1 MTLSKRTAALSGPP
15 LLLGAL
21 CVVLST
27 AAFRCPG
34 NEPAAGDDG
43 GAGGAGGSTV
53 TSAANM
59 DASSS
64 SGPCVE
70 DIMNDILHCGA
81 CGHACSN
88 DHALPGMTF
97 CSEGHCI
104 PLCEQ
109 GYADLKHPIPPAP
122 DDGCESSAPPPP
134 KMIFI
139 SKAIVFVSMMNGIAG
154 ADALCDQYGQAIGA
168 PPGIFKAWIG
178 DSMNSPSMRLTHS
191 TGPYLRPDG
200 LPVANDWIDLTDGSL
215 LNPPNV
221 TEDLQVLP
229 NGDAWTG
236 ADQNGNSVG
245 PNCGDWLTPGTQ
257 TGITG
262 HASDTTAGWTI
273 AATPSSCLRDDV
285 HLYCIEQ

>member
-15 LLLGAL
+15 LLLVTL

-43 GAGGAGGSTV
+43 GAGGTGGAGTGT
-53 TSAANM
+53 TE
-59 DASSS
+59 ASSS

-70 DIMNDILHCGA
+70 DIMNDVLHCGA
-81 CGHACSN
+81 CGHACSDN
-88 DHALPGMTF
+88 HALPGMTF
-97 CSEGHCI
+97 CAEGHCV

-109 GYADLKHPIPPAP
+109 GYADINHPVPPAP
-122 DDGCESSAPPPP
+122 DDGCEANMPPPP
-134 KMIFI
+134 KMIFL
-139 SKAIVFVSMMNGIAG
+139 SKAMVLVSTMGGLPG

-168 PPGIFKAWIG
+168 PPGIFKAWLG
-178 DSMNSPSMRLTHS
+178 DSINSPEMRLTHS

-200 LPVANDWIDLTDGSL
+200 LPVANNWDDLVDGTL
-215 LNPPNV
+215 LNPPEV
-221 TEDLQVLP
+221 TEDMQVLP
-229 NGDAWTG
+229 MADAWTG
-236 ADQNGNSVG
+236 ADPSGKSVG
-245 PNCGDWLTPGTQ
+245 PNCGEWISGGTQ

-262 HASDTTAGWTI
+262 RAGDKTGGWTY